1 MTISLIQIYIIEYHD
16 PCFYWLVQFMTISE
30 GLEGGADPPAFQVAE
45 RERMV
50 KASAEENSSVSI
62 ITAPC

>member
-1 MTISLIQIYIIEYHD
+1 
-16 PCFYWLVQFMTISE
+16 MTISE